1 MPAFK
6 VQTKTMFRPSIF
18 LDTFQES
25 FRNKMFLFFFIVAS
39 LIVGSIGL
47 ALNMDVVNGVMRGV
61 TFFGNDLR
69 VPAFTVKQWVEN
81 LQSGLAMVI
90 GTFGLFLALMATS
103 TLFPTMLQ
111 KGSIDL
117 LLCRPIPR
125 WRVITARFLGGAS
138 IMAFNAAYLFI
149 GVWAVLGLKAGVWNN
164 SFPLSTILVIFAF
177 VVLFSVVMIV
187 SVITENGPAGL
198 LAAFSMLIFSP
209 VLAAHER
216 ITPAFSSE
224 LYRQVFRSLYWVL
237 PKSAETIG
245 AMRSLILERPLDINW
260 VVGTSATFA
269 LVCYVATMVYFTRK
283 DY

>member
-1 MPAFK
+1 MFK
-6 VQTKTMFRPSIF
+6 PGIL

-39 LIVGSIGL
+39 LIVGSIAL
-47 ALNMDVVNGVMRGV
+47 TLNMDAVNGVMRGV
-61 TFFGNDLR
+61 TFFGNELR
-69 VPAFTVKQWVEN
+69 VPAFTVKQWVES

-90 GTFGLFLALMATS
+90 GSFGMFLALMATS
-103 TLFPTMLQ
+103 TLFPQMLQ

-125 WRVITARFLGGAS
+125 WRLITARFVGGAA
-138 IMAFNAAYLFI
+138 IMAFNVAYLFF
-149 GVWAVLGLKAGVWNN
+149 GVWIVLGLKSGIWNHG
-164 SFPLSTILVIFAF
+164 FPLSTILAIFAF

-187 SVITENGPAGL
+187 SVTTENGPAGL
-198 LAAFSMLIFSP
+198 LAAATMLMFSP

-224 LYRQVFRSLYWVL
+224 LYRRIFRSLYWLL

-245 AMRSLILERPLDINW
+245 AMRSLIMERPLDIDW
-260 VVGTSATFA
+260 VLGTSLAFA
-269 LVCYVATMVYFTRK
+269 LGCYAATVVYFTRK